1 MEHSV
6 IVGGSTAARVIACPG
21 SVALCA
27 TVPSRPAGRYADK
40 GTLLHDAIARL
51 LRGAT
56 PDSLLGITYKDEV
69 ITRELIDH
77 KLTPA
82 LELFRQVDPYSL
94 IAYDVEAQ
102 VDFGSAIPDA
112 YGTADIIGRVG
123 NRVVVLDWKFGDGV
137 MVRAEENAQLMFYAA
152 AAMHT
157 ESTKGYFLGAEVV
170 ECVIVQPPNIRRWVT
185 TPDRIRSF
193 EVELRR
199 AVLDAA
205 KRDAPMAA
213 GDHCR
218 WCAGRPVCPV
228 MTGAADRALQT
239 QIETL
244 DAHTIGGYLQSA
256 TQLQGWIDDLKAL
269 ALQMLEANTKVP
281 GWKLVAKRP
290 TRKWSDEDAV
300 KHWLTDTG
308 DLSIFM
314 ELASP
319 ARVDKL
325 LGKKKM
331 PEGYVVS
338 VSSGPTLASEDDPR
352 PEMLTLGTQLSAAL
366 SKVR

>member
-6 IVGGSTAARVIACPG
+6 TVGGSTAARVIACPG

-27 TVPSRPAGRYADK
+27 TVPRKPAGRYADK

-56 PDSLLGITYKDEV
+56 PHSLIGLAYKDEV
-69 ITRELIDH
+69 VTQDLVDN

-82 LELFRQVDPYSL
+82 LEMFRQVDPQGL
-94 IAYDVEAQ
+94 MAYDVEAEVQ
-102 VDFGSAIPDA
+102 FGSAIPDA

-137 MVRAEENAQLMFYAA
+137 MVEAEENAQLMFYAA

-157 ESTKGYFLGAEVV
+157 ETTKGYFLGAEVV
-170 ECVIVQPPNIRRWVT
+170 ECVIVQPPNIRRWET

-199 AVLDAA
+199 AVLDAG

-239 QIETL
+239 KINEL
-244 DAHTIGGYLQSA
+244 DARTIGGYLQSA

-281 GWKLVAKRP
+281 GWKLVAKRA
-290 TRKWSDEDAV
+290 TRKWSDENAV

-308 DLSIFM
+308 DLSRFL

-325 LGKKKM
+325 LGKTKM
-331 PEGYVVS
+331 PEGYTVS
-338 VSSGPTLASEDDPR
+338 VSSGPTLAAEDDPR
-352 PEMLTLGTQLSAAL
+352 PEVLTLGTQLSAAL
-366 SKVR
+366 SKLQ